1 MIFHSLFRDVLEG
14 ELVLLFSEMILI
26 DLEQIMSKMSSVF
39 KYDML
44 SSYKYWYM
52 NASIVTS
59 LSKTSFC
66 SSNSLSKL

>member
-39 KYDML
+39 EYDML
-44 SSYKYWYM
+44 SSY
-52 NASIVTS
+52 
-59 LSKTSFC
+59 
-66 SSNSLSKL
+66 